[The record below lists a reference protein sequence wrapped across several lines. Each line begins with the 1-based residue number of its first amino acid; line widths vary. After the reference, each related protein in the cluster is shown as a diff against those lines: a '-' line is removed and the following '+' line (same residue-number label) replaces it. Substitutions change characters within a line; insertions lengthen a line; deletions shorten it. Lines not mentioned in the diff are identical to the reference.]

1 MRRLLLQ
8 LCLGLV
14 IAGTASAQFKPRKLG
29 ELELVLSGL
38 SATVDPV
45 KVTVPKNTAS
55 GVRISIRGGAGE
67 VTIAEAERLLGGPF
81 TIEGDLAGP
90 GLIAPVRL
98 PQADAPNTGDP
109 LLVHIP
115 PLPQSGNYTLANL
128 RITRLGGT
136 VLDITPNRVDVEVIE
151 QVLITSVTTRPL
163 TLEEIKAKGII
174 LDDDS
179 YLGFEFTLGIALDSK
194 AVENA

>member
-67 VTIAEAERLLGGPF
+67 VTIAEAE
-81 TIEGDLAGP
+81 
-90 GLIAPVRL
+90 
-98 PQADAPNTGDP
+98 Q
-109 LLVHIP
+109 
-115 PLPQSGNYTLANL
+115 
-128 RITRLGGT
+128 RLGRAF
-136 VLDITPNRVDVEVIE
+136 DAQAII
-151 QVLITSVTTRPL
+151 VTGCHPL
-163 TLEEIKAKGII
+163 TAADIDDVADYDEIRIYASI
-174 LDDDS
+174 LND
-179 YLGFEFTLGIALDSK
+179 EA
-194 AVENA
+194 AP

>member
-55 GVRISIRGGAGE
+55 GVRSASPRPNGSSADRSRSRAIS
-67 VTIAEAERLLGGPF
+67 
-81 TIEGDLAGP
+81 
-90 GLIAPVRL
+90 PVR
-98 PQADAPNTGDP
+98 G
-109 LLVHIP
+109 
-115 PLPQSGNYTLANL
+115 
-128 RITRLGGT
+128 
-136 VLDITPNRVDVEVIE
+136 
-151 QVLITSVTTRPL
+151 
-163 TLEEIKAKGII
+163 
-174 LDDDS
+174 
-179 YLGFEFTLGIALDSK
+179 
-194 AVENA
+194 